1 LAEACPQRRGLARAR
16 YGNCRPL
23 AFPALYK
30 RIALQRGKIVADLT
44 IYIGNKNYASWS
56 LRAWLAI
63 KATGAVFEEVVTPIL
78 APGSKETLLKHS
90 PTGKVPALH
99 HGDIVVWDSLAI
111 CGYLSEI
118 FPAAGLWPADPAA
131 KAVARS
137 ISAEMHSSFQAL
149 RGQFPMNIRASRPGR
164 EITPEVQV
172 DIDRV
177 TAIWRTCRARFGK
190 GSGDFLF
197 GRFTIADAM
206 YAPVV
211 TRFRTYGLPLDRE
224 ADIYC
229 DMITALPGMQ
239 EWAAAAKAE
248 PQVIDAYEL

>member
-1 LAEACPQRRGLARAR
+1 VR

-30 RIALQRGKIVADLT
+30 RVALHRGKIVAALT

-56 LRAWLAI
+56 LRAWLAL
-63 KATGAVFEEVVTPIL
+63 KATGAPFEEVVIPIL

-111 CGYLSEI
+111 CGYLGDI
-118 FPAAGLWPADPAA
+118 FPTAGLWPAEPAA
-131 KAVARS
+131 KAMARS

-149 RGQFPMNIRASRPGR
+149 RSQFPMNIRARRPGR
-164 EITPEVQV
+164 QISPEAQA

-177 TAIWRTCRARFGK
+177 IAIWRQCRTRFGK
-190 GSGDFLF
+190 GGDFLF
-197 GRFTIADAM
+197 GQFTIADAI

-211 TRFRTYGLPLDRE
+211 TRFRTYGLILDRE
-224 ADIYC
+224 ADGYC
-229 DMITALPGMQ
+229 DAVMALPAMR
-239 EWAAAAKAE
+239 EWVAAAKAE
-248 PQVIDAYEL
+248 PMVIDAYEL